1 MRVEHLLSF
10 AEGLRPRR
18 HARHKQM
25 CALAA
30 TGQLGGSQMAEL
42 GAHIASC
49 SECRTF
55 LEGVSQVG
63 VQVMPLLAEAHGVG
77 SDDSVPSGMRDR
89 FLTRLASESAHHDKM
104 LRAGTFAV
112 PKPLVLTPFE
122 RLNPEKANE
131 KTSEKAPEKVLAKA
145 NETKEATAPSLWS
158 RVPALVW
165 GLAGSAAFC
174 AMVGFIA
181 FHAGQRQSRK
191 PLYSAPA
198 VTPTAVS
205 PSPTTTPAPGDSGRV
220 VALETQ
226 TADLQLELTNV
237 RDELLRSQGEK
248 KSLTDNLSAV
258 EAQLA
263 AASDGSAAG
272 KRNAADATQ
281 VAVEQLASL
290 QEQLDRLTRRLAES
304 DIKVTAEKQA
314 GDELAAKLDAA
325 QSELQRERDLKSAK
339 LEMGHII
346 AARNLHIVDV
356 YDADT
361 SGKRQRSFGR
371 VFYIENKSLV
381 FYAYDLDAPGEFHKT
396 VTFHVWGGK
405 AGVSSVS
412 HSLGILH
419 RDDDGQGRWA
429 MTFDD
434 PTVLAQINSV
444 FVTAESADRQ
454 VDAPHGK
461 KVLYAYFG
469 NKPNHP

>member
-1 MRVEHLLSF
+1 MMRVEQFLSF
-10 AEGLRPRR
+10 AEGLWPWR
-18 HARHKQM
+18 HAKYKQM

-42 GAHIASC
+42 SGHVANC
-49 SECRTF
+49 SECRLF
-55 LEGVSQVG
+55 LEGVSQLS

-77 SDDSVPSGMRDR
+77 SDGSVPSGMRDR
-89 FLTRLASESAHHDKM
+89 FLTRLAFESAHHEKM
-104 LRAGTFAV
+104 LRADSFAP

-122 RLNPEKANE
+122 RLNPDKATERTPEKA
-131 KTSEKAPEKVLAKA
+131 LAKLNDA
-145 NETKEATAPSLWS
+145 KEATAANPRV

-165 GLAGSAAFC
+165 GLTASVAFC
-174 AMVGFIA
+174 AVVGFFA
-181 FHAGQRQSRK
+181 FRAGQTQSGK
-191 PLYSAPA
+191 PLDPFPRVA
-198 VTPTAVS
+198 PTAVS
-205 PSPTTTPAPGDSGRV
+205 PAPTSTPAAGDSERV
-220 VALETQ
+220 AALESQ
-226 TADLQLELTNV
+226 TAELRLELAKV

-248 KSLTDNLSAV
+248 RSLADNLMALQ
-258 EAQLA
+258 AQLA
-263 AASDGSAAG
+263 AASNTSLSGT
-272 KRNAADATQ
+272 RNASDAPQ
-281 VAVEQLASL
+281 VNAAQLASL
-290 QEQLDRLTRRLAES
+290 QEQLDRVTRRLAES
-304 DIKVTAEKQA
+304 DIKFTAEKQA

-339 LEMGHII
+339 LEMGDIV

-381 FYAYDLDAPGEFHKT
+381 FYAYDLDAPREFRKT

-412 HSLGILH
+412 RSLGILH
-419 RDDDGQGRWA
+419 KDDDGQGRWA

-434 PTVLAQINSV
+434 PAVLAQINSV
-444 FVTAESADRQ
+444 FVTAESGDRQ